1 MFWCCLS
8 CWRSF
13 WYAFSPGIM
22 TELAELY
29 ECTDWLFGPSTQ
41 RSIALNER
49 WLTILVVPL
58 LLHIGQ
64 IGSSCDVD
72 RALDGLLLRGIALSR
87 LVEGCLDKFLPV
99 KVVDK
104 LLLRHEA
111 PIHHLMVLLVLV
123 ESWLVHGLCDV
134 VKLWLLL
141 HLLNLALESWIL
153 R

>member
-1 MFWCCLS
+1 M
-8 CWRSF
+8 
-13 WYAFSPGIM
+13 
-22 TELAELY
+22 
-29 ECTDWLFGPSTQ
+29 
-41 RSIALNER
+41 
-49 WLTILVVPL
+49 

-64 IGSSCDVD
+64 VGSRCNVD

-123 ESWLVHGLCDV
+123 KS
-134 VKLWLLL
+134 
-141 HLLNLALESWIL
+141 
-153 R
+153 